1 MRAAFS
7 GVNISGGAATVL
19 AQVPQLE
26 ARKKNF

>member
-19 AQVPQLE
+19 ARAVRMTGLE
-26 ARKKNF
+26 AQ